1 MIGLLGGT
9 GPEGRGLALRFA
21 LAGEQVIIG
30 SRDQARA
37 EEAVNRVQTRGKITG
52 VQGATNA
59 HTAQEADTVILTVP
73 YEAQA
78 PLLAPLAGPLEGKT
92 VISTV
97 SPLAFENGLPSMLAV
112 PEGSASAQVQRILPR
127 STVVAALHHV
137 SAVDLW
143 EPEKVLEGDVLVCSN
158 DNDAKA
164 RVIDLVQ
171 HIPDLR
177 AVDGGPLA
185 NARYVE
191 EITALLLNLNRV
203 HHIRTGIRIT
213 GLETG

>member
-1 MIGLLGGT
+1 MLGLLGGT

-21 LAGEQVIIG
+21 LAGESVIIG

-37 EEAVNRVQTRGKITG
+37 EEAAKRVQTRGKITG
-52 VQGATNA
+52 VHGATNA

-78 PLLAPLAGPLEGKT
+78 SLLAPLAGPLEGKT

-97 SPLAFENGLPSMLAV
+97 SPLAFEGGMPSVLAV
-112 PEGSASAQVQRILPR
+112 PEGSASAQVQSILPR

-137 SAVDLW
+137 SAVELW
-143 EPEKVLEGDVLVCSN
+143 TPEKVLEGDVLVCS
-158 DNDAKA
+158 DDSDAKA
-164 RVIDLVQ
+164 RVIDLVRR
-171 HIPDLR
+171 IPDLR
-177 AVDGGPLA
+177 GIDAGSLS

-203 HHIRTGIRIT
+203 HHTRTGIRIT
-213 GLETG
+213 GLETA

>member
-37 EEAVNRVQTRGKITG
+37 EEAAKRVQTRGKITG
-52 VQGATNA
+52 IQGATNL

-78 PLLAPLAGPLEGKT
+78 SLLAPLAGPLEGKT

-97 SPLAFENGLPSMLAV
+97 SPLAFEGGMPSVLAV
-112 PEGSASAQVQRILPR
+112 PEGSASAQVQSILPR

-137 SAVDLW
+137 SAVELW
-143 EPEKVLEGDVLVCSN
+143 TPEKVLEGDVLVCS
-158 DNDAKA
+158 DDSDAKA
-164 RVIDLVQ
+164 RVIDLVRR
-171 HIPDLR
+171 IPDLR
-177 AVDGGPLA
+177 GIDAGSLS

-203 HHIRTGIRIT
+203 HHTRTGIRIT